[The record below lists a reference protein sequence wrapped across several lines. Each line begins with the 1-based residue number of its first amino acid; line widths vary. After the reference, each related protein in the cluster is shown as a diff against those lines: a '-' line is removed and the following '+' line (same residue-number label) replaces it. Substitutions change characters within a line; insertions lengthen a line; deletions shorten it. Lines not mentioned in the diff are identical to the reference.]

1 MSIWPCDDLIA
12 DDRYR
17 GMHDTTVSSET
28 SVSTFMCSTYSC
40 CFTLMVLFYVI
51 IWLH

>member
-28 SVSTFMCSTYSC
+28 SVSTFMCSTYC
-40 CFTLMVLFYVI
+40 CFTVMVLFYVI